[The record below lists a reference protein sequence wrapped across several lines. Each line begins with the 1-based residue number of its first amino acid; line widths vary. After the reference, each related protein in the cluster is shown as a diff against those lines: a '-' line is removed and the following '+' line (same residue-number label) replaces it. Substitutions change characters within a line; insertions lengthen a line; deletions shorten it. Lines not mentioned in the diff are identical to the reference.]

1 MLKNKRRLL
10 NSLILS
16 IVVFIGFS
24 VNSAKANCWEQA
36 GSRYNIDPL
45 LLMAIGWKES
55 RGKPTAVGPPLS
67 DGNVALGLMQIN
79 TIHLPRLRTH
89 GIRRDDLF
97 DACTSI
103 NVGASVLR
111 DCINKF
117 GNIWRSVGCY
127 YGGPASKAYSA
138 MAGYSA
144 DVQRYYQGYIN
155 MYRGQE
161 NGYQNV
167 NYQQINYQIQNSNT
181 QRSDGIRHLESVLF
195 N

>member
-10 NSLILS
+10 NSLIVS

-67 DGNVALGLMQIN
+67 DGNVALGLMQVN
-79 TIHLPRLRTH
+79 TIHLPRLRSY
-89 GIRRDDLF
+89 GVRREDLF

-103 NVGASVLR
+103 DIGASVLR
-111 DCINKF
+111 DCINKY

-127 YGGPASKAYSA
+127 YGGPASKAYTA
-138 MAGYSA
+138 MANYSS
-144 DVQRYYQGYIN
+144 DVQRYYQGYVN
-155 MYRGQE
+155 MYRGQGV
-161 NGYQNV
+161 GYQNV
-167 NYQQINYQIQNSNT
+167 NFQQSNYQIQNSTT